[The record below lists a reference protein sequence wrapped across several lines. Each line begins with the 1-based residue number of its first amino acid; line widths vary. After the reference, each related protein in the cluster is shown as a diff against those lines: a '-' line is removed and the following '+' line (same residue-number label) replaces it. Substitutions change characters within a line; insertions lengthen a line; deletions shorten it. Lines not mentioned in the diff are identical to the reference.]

1 MKRALVIQTAFLGDV
16 ILTLP
21 LVQVL
26 KKNFPDA
33 GIDFLVIP
41 ETSDILKNHP
51 DISEPVVFDKHH
63 RQKSP
68 LSLLSFGKMLRYR
81 NYDVVLC
88 PHRSIRSS
96 LLSAGT
102 GAEVRVGFDKSALK
116 MSFTDIVP
124 WRFGVHEIER
134 NLSLLTP
141 LGITAGR
148 ESPRLYPGDEEVK
161 QADDFLARNRIALP
175 YAVIAPGTV
184 WETKRYP
191 VEKISEVA
199 DRLLQRFGSVILVGG
214 KKDIGLV
221 KNFARIGRG
230 VVSAVGEFPVMTS
243 AEIIRRASLLIANDS
258 APVHIASAFNTP
270 TVAVFG
276 PTVKDFGFFPYHEKS
291 VVVETNYL
299 GCRPC
304 TLHGGHRCP
313 IGTFEC
319 MMRIE
324 PEEVVGRGLELLENE
339 DG

>member
-26 KKNFPDA
+26 KRSLP
-33 GIDFLVIP
+33 GILIDLLVIP
-41 ETSDILKNHP
+41 ETLSVLKNHP
-51 DISEPVVFDKHH
+51 DIAEAVVFDKHH
-63 RQKSP
+63 RHKSP
-68 LSLLSFGKMLRYR
+68 PAFLRLLRELRGR
-81 NYDVVLC
+81 RYDVVLS
-88 PHRSIRSS
+88 PHRSLRSC

-102 GAEVRVGFDKSALK
+102 RAEVRVGFDNSALK
-116 MSFTDIVP
+116 RSFTDLMP
-124 WRFGVHEIER
+124 WRFGVHDVER
-134 NLSLLTP
+134 NLSLLAP

-148 ESPRLYPGDEEVK
+148 EAPRLYPGEEEAK
-161 QADDFLARNRIALP
+161 QVDDFLARNGIALP

-191 VEKISEVA
+191 VERMSEVA
-199 DRLLQRFGSVILVGG
+199 GRLLRRFSSVILVGG

-221 KNFARIGRG
+221 RSFAGNGNG
-230 VVSAVGEFPVMTS
+230 VVSAIGEFPVMTS

-270 TVAVFG
+270 TVAIFG
-276 PTVKDFGFFPYHEKS
+276 PTIRDFGFFPYHEKS
-291 VVVETNYL
+291 VVIETNDL

-304 TLHGGHRCP
+304 TLHGGRSCP
-313 IGTFEC
+313 TGTFAC
-319 MMRIE
+319 MMRIM
-324 PEEVVGRGLELLENE
+324 PEEVVSRAFELLERE